1 MHKVRALTST
11 TSPRSLYTALTA
23 GAVGLYWI
31 SLYLYVPSLPIYARS
46 MTSELALVGAVL
58 AQYGLWQ
65 AIIRLPLG
73 IFSDW
78 LGRRKPLILLGFI
91 LAGTGAWVMGR
102 AGGIEG
108 LMVGRAIT
116 GLAAGSWVVMVVA
129 FSSLFPPA
137 EAVRATVILTLVN
150 STCRM
155 LATAVNGPLIDLGGF
170 ALAFNLAALVGLGA
184 VLVYMP
190 VPEATFERK
199 KPSMRGTQELVTRRD
214 VLLPSLLNALVQYIS
229 WATVFGF
236 LPVLAKSLGA
246 SDTILGLMVS
256 MNIGVG
262 VLGNLAAGVLVRRM
276 NLYIILFLGFV
287 LMAAGLIFSALA
299 SSLAWIF
306 AAQFLIGFGGG
317 LAYPTLM
324 GMSIE
329 HVDQPQRSTAMG
341 LHQAVYGIGMFAGPW
356 LSGILADRIGLSVMF
371 AATGI
376 ASLALGS
383 LGVWALMR
391 PRNEPAQEDY

>member
-1 MHKVRALTST
+1 
-11 TSPRSLYTALTA
+11 
-23 GAVGLYWI
+23 
-31 SLYLYVPSLPIYARS
+31 
-46 MTSELALVGAVL
+46 
-58 AQYGLWQ
+58 
-65 AIIRLPLG
+65 
-73 IFSDW
+73 
-78 LGRRKPLILLGFI
+78 
-91 LAGTGAWVMGR
+91 
-102 AGGIEG
+102 
-108 LMVGRAIT
+108 
-116 GLAAGSWVVMVVA
+116 
-129 FSSLFPPA
+129 
-137 EAVRATVILTLVN
+137 
-150 STCRM
+150 
-155 LATAVNGPLIDLGGF
+155 
-170 ALAFNLAALVGLGA
+170 
-184 VLVYMP
+184 
-190 VPEATFERK
+190 
-199 KPSMRGTQELVTRRD
+199 
-214 VLLPSLLNALVQYIS
+214 
-229 WATVFGF
+229 
-236 LPVLAKSLGA
+236 
-246 SDTILGLMVS
+246 
-256 MNIGVG
+256 
-262 VLGNLAAGVLVRRM
+262 VLVRRM